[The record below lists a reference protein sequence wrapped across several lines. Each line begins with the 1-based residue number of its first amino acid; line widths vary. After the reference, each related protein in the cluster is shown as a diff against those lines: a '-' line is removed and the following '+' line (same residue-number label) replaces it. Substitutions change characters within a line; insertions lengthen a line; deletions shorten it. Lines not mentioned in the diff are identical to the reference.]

1 MDIFGKLVEVQ
12 IRIAKIDE
20 RIETTAFQKTLK
32 ILLSKI
38 ITLID
43 EVEQLKI
50 ECLEK
55 IIETSD
61 HINIF
66 KIKNESIN
74 LTLILDFLQ
83 TLITMLKVEDS
94 KESGS
99 IMFHLKNN
107 NLIEILL
114 SYMSVEELKKI
125 TSEVKLD
132 TPGSIIR
139 YFNALR
145 I

>member
-50 ECLEK
+50 E
-55 IIETSD
+55 
-61 HINIF
+61 
-66 KIKNESIN
+66 
-74 LTLILDFLQ
+74 
-83 TLITMLKVEDS
+83 
-94 KESGS
+94 
-99 IMFHLKNN
+99 
-107 NLIEILL
+107 
-114 SYMSVEELKKI
+114 
-125 TSEVKLD
+125 
-132 TPGSIIR
+132 
-139 YFNALR
+139 
-145 I
+145 